1 MPRSPV
7 SMLSYCLD
15 EFADQME
22 NFPPLVFGPKVPEFL
37 EDDGTQCESLE
48 TIAYIE
54 SSAKQ
59 EDSSS
64 ETGKKEEP
72 ANIEQMTT
80 RELRKLCKEKGLKV
94 RGVKKDILMRL
105 KRHTSSVSI
114 KSPEYVGTEQ
124 SFSENEGSEDGSFN
138 ADPELETS
146 SSSGGSEV
154 ALTAEALE
162 SFESHLIAG
171 DRPLRVPD
179 RYTPSNSVVD
189 DDDSDGNGI
198 SVDSDLDACQLSSDS
213 SRARSIVHAI
223 QKRRRL

>member
-1 MPRSPV
+1 
-7 SMLSYCLD
+7 
-15 EFADQME
+15 ME
-22 NFPPLVFGPKVPEFL
+22 KFPPLFFKAKVPDL
-37 EDDGTQCESLE
+37 QDDDDDDTHGDSLE
-48 TIAYIE
+48 TIDYTGAA
-54 SSAKQ
+54 SVKQ

-72 ANIEQMTT
+72 ANIDQMTT
-80 RELRKLCKEKGLKV
+80 RELRELCKEEGLKV

-105 KRHTSSVSI
+105 KKHGSNVSI
-114 KSPEYVGTEQ
+114 QSPEYAGTEQ
-124 SFSENEGSEDGSFN
+124 SFSEDEESEDGSFN
-138 ADPELETS
+138 AEPELDTS

-162 SFESHLIAG
+162 RFQSHLIAG

>member
-37 EDDGTQCESLE
+37 EDDDTQCESLE

-124 SFSENEGSEDGSFN
+124 SFSENEESEDGSFN

-171 DRPLRVPD
+171 DRPLRVPG

-189 DDDSDGNGI
+189 DDASDSQGI
-198 SVDSDLDACQLSSDS
+198 SVDSDLDVCELSSDS

>member
-1 MPRSPV
+1 
-7 SMLSYCLD
+7 
-15 EFADQME
+15 ME

-37 EDDGTQCESLE
+37 EDDDTQCESLE

-124 SFSENEGSEDGSFN
+124 SFSENEESEDGSFN
-138 ADPELETS
+138 ADP
-146 SSSGGSEV
+146 GVWRPRPAV
-154 ALTAEALE
+154 ADQRWHLTAEALE

-189 DDDSDGNGI
+189 DDRFRQPGHQCGF
-198 SVDSDLDACQLSSDS
+198 
-213 SRARSIVHAI
+213 
-223 QKRRRL
+223 RLGCV

>member
-1 MPRSPV
+1 
-7 SMLSYCLD
+7 
-15 EFADQME
+15 ME
-22 NFPPLVFGPKVPEFL
+22 NFPPLVFGPKVPEIL
-37 EDDGTQCESLE
+37 EDDDTQCESLE

-54 SSAKQ
+54 SSVKQ

-105 KRHTSSVSI
+105 KRHTTSSVSI
-114 KSPEYVGTEQ
+114 KSPENVGTEL
-124 SFSENEGSEDGSFN
+124 SFSENEESEDGSFN

-171 DRPLRVPD
+171 DRPLRVPG

-189 DDDSDGNGI
+189 DDASDSQGI
-198 SVDSDLDACQLSSDS
+198 SVDSDLAECELSSDS